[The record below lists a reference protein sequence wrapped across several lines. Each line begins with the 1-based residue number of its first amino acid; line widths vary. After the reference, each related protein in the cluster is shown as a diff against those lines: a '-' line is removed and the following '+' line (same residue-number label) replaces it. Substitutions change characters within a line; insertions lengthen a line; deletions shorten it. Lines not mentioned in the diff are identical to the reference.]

1 MTPLQ
6 NNVPLLSL
14 QQAYRA
20 MYCFVEQYQERG
32 QSEDLFLMLHA
43 MRLEDDDNTSDP
55 ASWYDWMKCVR
66 ATLGVVGDE

>member
-1 MTPLQ
+1 
-6 NNVPLLSL
+6 
-14 QQAYRA
+14 
-20 MYCFVEQYQERG
+20 MYCFVEQYQQRG

-66 ATLGVVGDE
+66 ATLGVVDDE